1 MPDVDDRSISQLTTA
16 PDITADTLVEVATPD
31 QSSASGYSSYKEV
44 LSTIFDKIL
53 NTFSFTQ
60 RLNTNNKTVFGAINE
75 LQSGGGGG
83 SSTLAGLT
91 DVTITS
97 PTDGQSLIY
106 DVVYNVWKNGLPRV
120 RRQFQIQG
128 DVGDSGCYIIGNF
141 EDWVYVDDRRQEML
155 LIGSDAD
162 GNEYSFQ
169 WFGNYSDLYDTDK
182 NHMMFGRI
190 YLNDAGQ
197 TVVQTAKVTA
207 NWLDP
212 TGRMDVAW
220 DEHIVPM
227 TKEVSGT
234 LTAGSTS
241 LTLSDAAITTSSTLQ
256 FFTDIFGVAPTA
268 ATVSTGSV
276 TLTFE
281 AQASNMTVK
290 VRVS

>member
-1 MPDVDDRSISQLTTA
+1 MPIPENNVRFTDLSNGTVKAGSIFATSEPDSSTPPSYDSTKVTAQEVGNFVATSQTYSGLSTVA
-16 PDITADTLVEVATPD
+16 KTLV
-31 QSSASGYSSYKEV
+31 
-44 LSTIFDKIL
+44 
-53 NTFSFTQ
+53 
-60 RLNTNNKTVFGAINE
+60 GAINE
-75 LQSGGGGG
+75 AAQGGGGG
-83 SSTLAGLT
+83 SSTLAGLS
-91 DVTITS
+91 DVTITN

-106 DVVYNVWKNGLPRV
+106 DIVYKVWKNGLPRV

-155 LIGSDAD
+155 MIGSDAD

-169 WFGNYSDLYDTDK
+169 WFGNYSDLYDTEK